1 MAMDAHISLSQEQ
14 LQKLSANQIQSLQIL
29 SMSAEDL
36 RDMLQKESE
45 ENPFMDYHPVSSQ
58 DGASE
63 FLNFVAAPE
72 KDRIKNFILEQLNP
86 SQYSRPVWALLT
98 YLAQCVDDNGY
109 LTVTEE
115 ELSCKFPLPPGLFA
129 DCLQILQQ
137 LNPAGIC
144 AASLQECL
152 LLQLARKNKLTPL
165 AKKIVCHHLD
175 DVGNGRLNAICNALH
190 IPKSKV
196 LPVVRLIKRLEPTPL
211 KGLFDT
217 VDSYVVP
224 DVIIRFTETG
234 DYEIHLNDSWITSY
248 SLSDYYTHMMHSA
261 TDPDI
266 KSYFKEKYTRCYM
279 MLHNI
284 ERRRKTLTVLTN
296 AIWNWQYS
304 YVQAHHAL
312 RPMTLKDISQKTGL
326 HISTISRS
334 IKDKYVQ
341 TPWRTISFKSLFQS
355 PLHHGD
361 KNLSKDAVK
370 TSLKRLIRQENRR
383 KPYSDSQLTVLL
395 TQQFGIPISRRVIQK
410 YRRMLHIANSYE
422 RRILD

>member
-1 MAMDAHISLSQEQ
+1 MTMDAHISLSQEQ

-58 DGASE
+58 NGASE

-72 KDRIKNFILEQLNP
+72 KDCIKNFILEQLNP

-109 LTVTEE
+109 LTITEE
-115 ELSCKFPLPPGLFA
+115 ELTCKFSLPLGLFTN
-129 DCLQILQQ
+129 CLQILQQ

-152 LLQLARKNKLTPL
+152 MLQLARQNKLTPL
-165 AKKIVCHHLD
+165 AKKIISCHLD
-175 DVGNGRLNAICNALH
+175 DVGNGRINTICTALH
-190 IPKSKV
+190 VSQAK
-196 LPVVRLIKRLEPTPL
+196 LMPVVRLIKRLEPAPL
-211 KGLFDT
+211 KGMFHT
-217 VDSYVVP
+217 AASYVVP

-234 DYEIHLNDSWITSY
+234 SYEIHLNDSWITSY
-248 SLSDYYTHMMHSA
+248 SLSDYYTQMMHSA

-266 KSYFKEKYTRCYM
+266 KSYFKEKYSRCYM
-279 MLHNI
+279 ILHNI
-284 ERRRKTLTVLTN
+284 ERRRKTLTLLTD
-296 AIWNWQYS
+296 AIWNWQYA
-304 YVQAHHAL
+304 YTQAHHAL
-312 RPMTLKDISQKTGL
+312 RPMTLKDISQQTGL
-326 HISTISRS
+326 HISTISRT

-341 TPWRTISFKSLFQS
+341 TPWRTVSFKSLFQS
-355 PLHHGD
+355 PLHKDGQ
-361 KNLSKDAVK
+361 NLSKDAVK
-370 TSLKRLIRQENRR
+370 AALKYVISQENRR

-395 TQQFGIPISRRVIQK
+395 AQQFGVPISRRVIQK
-410 YRRMLHIANSYE
+410 YRRLLHIANSYE

>member
-1 MAMDAHISLSQEQ
+1 MAINAHISLSQEQ

-45 ENPFMDYHPVSSQ
+45 ENPFMEYHPVSSQ
-58 DGASE
+58 SGVSE
-63 FLNFVAAPE
+63 FLNFIAAPE

-86 SQYSRPVWALLT
+86 SQYSRPTWALLT

-109 LTVTEE
+109 LTITEE
-115 ELSCKFPLPPGLFA
+115 ELSHKIPLPPRLFD
-129 DCLQILQQ
+129 DCLQILQC

-144 AASLQECL
+144 AVSLQECL
-152 LLQLARKNKLTPL
+152 LLQLVRKNKLTPL
-165 AKKIVCHHLD
+165 AQKIVCHYLD
-175 DVGNGRLNAICNALH
+175 DVGNGRINAICNALH

-196 LPVVRLIKRLEPTPL
+196 LPVVRLIKCLDPTPL
-211 KGLFDT
+211 KGMFDT

-224 DVIIRFTETG
+224 DVIIHFSEIG
-234 DYEIHLNDSWITSY
+234 GYEIHLNDSWITSY
-248 SLSDYYTHMMHSA
+248 SLSDYYTHMMHST

-279 MLHNI
+279 ILHNI
-284 ERRRKTLTVLTN
+284 ERRRQTLITLAD
-296 AIWNWQYS
+296 AIWNWQYA
-304 YVQAHHAL
+304 YVKTHHAL

-334 IKDKYVQ
+334 IKDKYLQ
-341 TPWRTISFKSLFQS
+341 TPWRTVSFKSLFQS
-355 PLHHGD
+355 PLNRKGQ
-361 KNLSKDAVK
+361 LFSKDAIK
-370 TSLKRLIRQENRR
+370 IALKQIIAQENRK

-395 TQQFGIPISRRVIQK
+395 TKQFGFPISRRVIQK
-410 YRRMLHIANSYE
+410 YRNQLYIANSYE
-422 RRILD
+422 RRISN